1 MRRRPLLAAL
11 LAAPALA
18 HSQDGAELR
27 NSARRAAIYLA
38 PLYEMYVR
46 RHRDVVEQGQKLNRL
61 SRQLAPENGILS
73 AAAWLDLSVEPLF
86 LTLPPMGERSY
97 SAVLLDPFTNTFAQ
111 ISDSL
116 SGSAPEPHMIVGPAW
131 KGDVPTSE
139 VTEVRAPSRSAWLRI
154 GIAASNDDD
163 DLDAA
168 RALQAR
174 LRLETPDQRN
184 ERRIIE
190 MRELMRQRTVAPPEP
205 VVYWPE
211 PRPAEPFD
219 LFDAGLAMLGECVL
233 SEQDRQFLD
242 SLAPLSLRPGR
253 KFDARAFSEAER
265 AAIAA
270 GIADAVKK

>member
-11 LAAPALA
+11 FTVPALA
-18 HSQDGAELR
+18 RAQDTELR
-27 NSARRAAIYLA
+27 DSARRAAIYLA

-46 RHRDVVEQGQKLNRL
+46 RHRDVVERGQKLNRL

-73 AAAWLDLSVEPLF
+73 ASAWLDLSVEPLF
-86 LTLPPMGERSY
+86 LTLPPMGERAY
-97 SAVLLDPFTNTFAQ
+97 AMTLLDPFTNIFAQ
-111 ISDSL
+111 VSDSL
-116 SGSAPEPHMIVGPAW
+116 SGGTPEPQMIVGPVW

-139 VTEVRAPSRSAWLRI
+139 VMEIRAPSRSAWLRI
-154 GIAASNDDD
+154 VIAASDDDD

-205 VVYWPE
+205 VVFWRE
-211 PRPAEPFD
+211 PRPGDPFD
-219 LFDAGLAMLGECVL
+219 LFDAGLTMLAECVL
-233 SEQDRQFLD
+233 TEQDRQFLD
-242 SLAPLSLRPGR
+242 SLGPLGLRPGR

-265 AAIAA
+265 AAIVA

>member
-1 MRRRPLLAAL
+1 MRRRRLIAAL

-18 HSQDGAELR
+18 RAQDGAELR
-27 NSARRAAIYLA
+27 DAARRAAIHLA

-46 RHRDVVEQGQKLNRL
+46 RHRDVVERGQRLNRL
-61 SRQLAPENGILS
+61 SRQLAPENS
-73 AAAWLDLSVEPLF
+73 ALWASAWLDLSVEPLF

-97 SAVLLDPFTNTFAQ
+97 SAILLDPFTTIFAQ
-111 ISDSL
+111 IS
-116 SGSAPEPHMIVGPAW
+116 GSTPEPQMIVGPTW

-139 VTEVRAPSRSAWLRI
+139 VTEIRAPCRSAYLRI
-154 GIAASNDDD
+154 GIAASDDDD
-163 DLDAA
+163 DLDAG

-190 MRELMRQRTVAPPEP
+190 MRELMRQRTIPPPEP

-211 PRPAEPFD
+211 PRPGDPFD
-219 LFDAGLAMLGECVL
+219 LFDTGLAMLAECVL

-265 AAIAA
+265 AAIVA

>member
-11 LAAPALA
+11 LATPVLA
-18 HSQDGAELR
+18 RAQDGAELR
-27 NSARRAAIYLA
+27 DSARRAAIYLT

-61 SRQLAPENGILS
+61 SRQLAPENGMLWAS
-73 AAAWLDLSVEPLF
+73 AWLDLSVEPLF

-97 SAVLLDPFTNTFAQ
+97 RAVLLDPFANTFAQ
-111 ISDSL
+111 IS
-116 SGSAPEPHMIVGPAW
+116 GTPEPHMIVGPAW

-139 VTEVRAPSRSAWLRI
+139 VTEVRSPSRSAWLRI
-154 GIAASNDDD
+154 DIAASDDDD

-174 LRLETPDQRN
+174 VRLETPDQRN

-205 VVYWPE
+205 VVFWQE
-211 PRPAEPFD
+211 PRPGDPFD
-219 LFDAGLAMLGECVL
+219 LFDAGLAMLAECVL

-242 SLAPLSLRPGR
+242 SLAPLVLRPGR

>member
-1 MRRRPLLAAL
+1 MRRRSFLVALAATPR
-11 LAAPALA
+11 LARA
-18 HSQDGAELR
+18 QDGAELR
-27 NSARRAAIYLA
+27 DAARRAAIYLA

-46 RHRDVVEQGQKLNRL
+46 RHRDVVEHGQKLNRL
-61 SRQLAPENGILS
+61 SRQLAPENGVLS

-86 LTLPPMGERSY
+86 LTLPPMGQRSG
-97 SAVLLDPFTNTFAQ
+97 SAVLLDPFTNTFAR
-111 ISDSL
+111 I
-116 SGSAPEPHMIVGPAW
+116 GATPEPHMIVGPAW
-131 KGDVPTSE
+131 KGAVPTSE
-139 VTEVRAPSRSAWLRI
+139 VTEIRAPSRSAWLRI
-154 GIAASNDDD
+154 GIAVNGDDD

-205 VVYWPE
+205 VVFWQE
-211 PRPAEPFD
+211 PRPGDPFD
-219 LFDAGLAMLGECVL
+219 LFDAGLAMLAECVL
-233 SEQDRQFLD
+233 TDQDRQFLE

-253 KFDARAFSEAER
+253 KFDARAFSETER
-265 AAIAA
+265 AAIVA